1 MTSSVVTSERWS
13 SRDWLLSALLVAAT
27 VFAYWPALQGGFI
40 WNDSDYVTQAALQS
54 WSGLRRIWFDVGAT
68 EQYYPLL
75 HSTFWLQHRLWGDST
90 LGHHLVNVLLHAANA
105 VLLAVVLQRLKIRGA
120 WLAGFLFALHPIC
133 VESAAWIA
141 EQKNTLSTFF
151 YLLTAIAYLRFDAN
165 RKPRDYALASIL
177 FAAALLSKTLTAT
190 LTGAL
195 LVVIWWQRGRIE
207 WRRDVLPLV
216 PWIVVGAA
224 AGLFSGWFERKMLNA
239 EGADFDLS
247 LLQRSLL
254 AARVVWFYLGKL
266 VWPQELIFI
275 YPRWQIQ
282 TGVWWQYSFPLLL
295 LASLAAL
302 AWLSR
307 KNRGPLAALLFFLGS
322 LFPVSGFFNVYG
334 FLFSYV
340 ADHWQYLPS
349 IGIFAFAAA
358 GFVSLTETVSLRPN
372 LRGFIAGSLLALLG
386 FLSWRQSAL
395 YRDIVT
401 FYQDTI
407 AANPACWMAHNNLG
421 IIYGDAGLTTEAARH
436 YEAALEIKPDRFE
449 IHNNLGLAYV
459 SSGQWQEAVNHFER
473 AIQLNPRSHV
483 SYNSIGTIL
492 HNSGRSEEAV
502 AYYRKAIEIYP
513 DYVEGYNNLGLTL
526 RDLGRH
532 EEGVAALE
540 TALRIAPDNPETHN
554 NLGVAFIDIGRFA
567 EAERHLLRASALSPK
582 YPAPH
587 DNLGNLMRKT
597 GRLPEAIE
605 EYEKALRLKPDSP
618 ITLVNLC
625 IALTDAKRFA
635 DAVGYGQRAIQI
647 GPNIPEAHFNLALAL
662 SGTGKLQEARERYD
676 FARKLKPGLPPV
688 PALEDR
694 R

>member
-1 MTSSVVTSERWS
+1 MSSAAAISPRWS
-13 SRDWLLSALLVAAT
+13 RRDWLLSAFLVGAT
-27 VFAYWPALQGGFI
+27 VLAYLPALQGGFI

-54 WSGLRRIWFDVGAT
+54 WSGLRRIWFEVGAT

-75 HSTFWLQHRLWGDST
+75 HSTFWVQHRLWGDSA

-105 VLLAVVLQRLKIRGA
+105 VLLAVVLQRLNLRGA
-120 WLAGFLFALHPIC
+120 WLAAFLFALHPIC

-141 EQKNTLSTFF
+141 EQKNTLSTCF
-151 YLLTAIAYLRFDAN
+151 YLLTAIAYLRFDAE
-165 RKPRDYALASIL
+165 RKPRDYTIASIL
-177 FAAALLSKTLTAT
+177 FVAALLSKTLTAT

-195 LVVIWWQRGRIE
+195 LVVIWWRRGRIE

-216 PWIVVGAA
+216 PWIIVGAA

-247 LLQRSLL
+247 FLERGLL

-266 VWPQELIFI
+266 AWPHELIFI

-282 TGVWWQYSFPLLL
+282 SGVWWQYIFPLLL
-295 LASLAAL
+295 LALIVAL

-307 KNRGPLAALLFFLGS
+307 RNRGPLAALLFFLGS

-358 GFVSLTETVSLRPN
+358 GFVSLAETLSLPATTR
-372 LRGFIAGSLLALLG
+372 RVTVGALLCLLG
-386 FLSWRQSAL
+386 FLSWRQSTL

-401 FYQDTI
+401 FYKDTI

-421 IIYGDAGLTTEAARH
+421 IIYGEAGMTAEAARH
-436 YEAALEIKPDRFE
+436 YDAALKLKPDRFE

-459 SSGQWQEAVNHFER
+459 STGQWQEAVNHFER

-492 HNSGRSEEAV
+492 HNSGRNEEAV
-502 AYYRKAIEIYP
+502 AYYRKAVEIYP

-526 RDLGRH
+526 RDLRRH
-532 EEGVAALE
+532 DEGIAAFE
-540 TALRIAPDNPETHN
+540 TALRLAPDNSEAHN
-554 NLGVAFIDIGRFA
+554 NLGVVFIDTGRYP
-567 EAERHLLRASALSPK
+567 EAERHLRRAMELSPH

-587 DNLGNLMRKT
+587 DNLGNLLRKT
-597 GRLPEAIE
+597 GQLSAAID
-605 EYEKALRLKPDSP
+605 EYENALRLKPDSP
-618 ITLVNLC
+618 VTLVNLC

-635 DAVGYGQRAIQI
+635 DAVTYGQRAIQI
-647 GPNIPEAHFNLALAL
+647 GPAIPEAHFNLALAL
-662 SGTGKLQEARERYD
+662 NGTGKLQEARAHYD
-676 FARKLKPGLPPV
+676 VAKKLKPTLPQV